1 MRRAAAVPGLV
12 LVLALGAGCSG
23 SDDDDAAPRD
33 DAGTAS
39 ATTDEAA
46 TATTTAP
53 TSDPGP
59 GRPTPVDVPEE
70 VSDVAT
76 ESADDYVE
84 VVGDVLADPSG
95 DALEDAPLA
104 GVALEA
110 VRAQAEEFE
119 RSGWHT
125 RGRPEVL
132 SIEVYESSDDEMVI
146 GACIDDSGVDVLDQ
160 KGDVVRDGSGRR
172 PTLNIFTLSRRDSG
186 WVVVGTTF
194 PPDPDC

>member
-1 MRRAAAVPGLV
+1 MRRAAAAPGLV
-12 LVLALGAGCSG
+12 LALVLGAGCSG
-23 SDDDDAAPRD
+23 SEDKDAAPRD
-33 DAGTAS
+33 DAGTSS
-39 ATTDEAA
+39 ATTDAA
-46 TATTTAP
+46 TTGTTAA
-53 TSDPGP
+53 TSDPDP
-59 GRPTPVDVPEE
+59 GRPTPVDVPAE

-125 RGRPEVL
+125 RGRPKVL
-132 SIEVYESSDDEMVI
+132 SIEVYESGDDEMVI

-160 KGDVVRDGSGRR
+160 KGDVVREGSGRR

-186 WVVVGTTF
+186 WVVVGSTF